1 MKESTHGLVQS
12 AEHELSEQPL
22 LHVSHTTT
30 GSCFQFIPI
39 SGPTRGGTKITITG
53 QQFGNYT
60 AALKVT
66 ATVALED
73 CAIDYSNA
81 TQ

>member
-1 MKESTHGLVQS
+1 MVG
-12 AEHELSEQPL
+12 
-22 LHVSHTTT
+22 
-30 GSCFQFIPI
+30 GFIFQFAPV
-39 SGPTRGGTKITITG
+39 SGPTKGGTQVTITG